1 MKKNIRALSVLAP
14 LALAAATSAGAT
26 CLTSIPPMA
35 ASCTNYGPVQFY
47 QMSKAF
53 DGKTKAEL
61 METAAQLAAFGVI
74 DPIDPAD
81 VAFIPDGV
89 ELHNFAYID
98 GDQKCELNDEECE
111 LAIKKDFEAQFVYFN
126 RTFTEGAF
134 STMTLPFELNTAEAT
149 GLAMVLKFNGI
160 TKNKTT
166 GKMEVSMKR
175 VWDPNKKA
183 YKADVT
189 LEAYKPYMVKMSG
202 TSLGINMKNVT
213 LKASPEADDIG
224 DELSGWVFKGTTKG
238 YQWVDDDASLKK
250 DVNMRKYSYGF
261 AAEAADGIEVGQFVK
276 AGDGAWISPFRAFL
290 FEQKEIGASGELQT
304 VRSNVGKSVPTYKLP
319 EVMDVVIEDD
329 DEQQTTT
336 IGRLNTRSGEFI
348 KAETRVFDLK
358 GRNVNGNAPRA
369 RGAYYGKKSVV
380 R

>member
-1 MKKNIRALSVLAP
+1 
-14 LALAAATSAGAT
+14 
-26 CLTSIPPMA
+26 
-35 ASCTNYGPVQFY
+35 
-47 QMSKAF
+47 
-53 DGKTKAEL
+53 
-61 METAAQLAAFGVI
+61 
-74 DPIDPAD
+74 
-81 VAFIPDGV
+81 
-89 ELHNFAYID
+89 
-98 GDQKCELNDEECE
+98 
-111 LAIKKDFEAQFVYFN
+111 
-126 RTFTEGAF
+126 
-134 STMTLPFELNTAEAT
+134 
-149 GLAMVLKFNGI
+149 
-160 TKNKTT
+160 
-166 GKMEVSMKR
+166 
-175 VWDPNKKA
+175 
-183 YKADVT
+183 
-189 LEAYKPYMVKMSG
+189 
-202 TSLGINMKNVT
+202 
-213 LKASPEADDIG
+213 
-224 DELSGWVFKGTTKG
+224 
-238 YQWVDDDASLKK
+238 
-250 DVNMRKYSYGF
+250 MRKYSYGF